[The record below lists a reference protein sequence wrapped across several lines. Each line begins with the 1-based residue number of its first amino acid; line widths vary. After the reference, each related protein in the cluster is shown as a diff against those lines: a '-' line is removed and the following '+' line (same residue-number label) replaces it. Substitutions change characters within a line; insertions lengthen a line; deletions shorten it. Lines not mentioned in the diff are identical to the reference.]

1 MDSQEC
7 AKVLKALAD
16 NTRLR
21 ILEYLF
27 NGESSVSEI
36 SDNINAD
43 FSQVSHHLGV
53 LRNSGLVIDKKDGK
67 FVMYKLHPV
76 FYKQKNKRRK
86 VLDFNCCSVEFS
98 QLVDM
103 RKKEI

>member
-1 MDSQEC
+1 MNSQEC

-36 SDNINAD
+36 SESIGAD

-53 LRNSGLVIDKKDGK
+53 LRNSGLVIDSKEGK
-67 FVMYKLHPV
+67 FVMYRLHPV
-76 FYKQKNKRRK
+76 FYKQKDKRRK
-86 VLDFNCCSVEFS
+86 VLDFDCCSVEFS
-98 QLVDM
+98 KPEDM
-103 RKKEI
+103 RKKGI